1 MSNISFNPILPIWA
15 MAIICVV
22 LLIPFRKGIYNYIR
36 QIIIVALIFAI
47 NLRPMVPNG
56 EVVEVVR
63 DYNVLFV
70 VDNTISMFA
79 EDYSD
84 SKEEK
89 TRMDQARSDIEYIMD
104 HLKGA
109 SFSVMKFDND
119 VRTMIPFSTDKSATM
134 MAVNTLG
141 GQAARYANGTTLNIL
156 CDPLYNVAK
165 LKKDDC
171 LIVFIMSD
179 GEITKKSDKGK
190 LESFE
195 SIGMFVDGGAVL
207 GYGTEA
213 GGNMKAYDF
222 TLGEETEYVV
232 DRSTGDLA
240 VSVID
245 EENLKKI
252 ASDLSIDY
260 VHVKKSTDID
270 ATLKNIDKVVEDIQA
285 TPKTKS
291 IGFVDEYYWL
301 AIPLVLL
308 LIYDFIYYKK
318 KSGIK

>member
-1 MSNISFNPILPIWA
+1 MSNMSFNPIIPIWA
-15 MAIICVV
+15 MIIICVA
-22 LLIPFRKGIYNYIR
+22 LLVPFRKGIFNYIR
-36 QIIIVALIFAI
+36 QIFIVVLIFAI
-47 NLRPMVPNG
+47 NLRPMLPNG

-84 SKEEK
+84 SEGTI
-89 TRMDQARSDIEYIMD
+89 TRMDQARKDIEYIMD
-104 HLKGA
+104 KLKGA

-119 VRTMIPFSTDKSATM
+119 VRTMIPFSTDRSATM

-156 CDPLYNVAK
+156 CDPLYNIAK

-171 LIVFIMSD
+171 LIVFIISD
-179 GEITKKSDKGK
+179 GEITNKKDKGN
-190 LESFE
+190 LDSFE

-207 GYGTEA
+207 GYGTEE

-222 TLGEETEYVV
+222 TLGEETEYVM

-245 EENLKKI
+245 EDNLKKI
-252 ASDLSIDY
+252 ASDLSVDY
-260 VHVKKSTDID
+260 VHVKKSSDID
-270 ATLKNIDKVVEDIQA
+270 SVIKKVELVVADIQA

-318 KSGIK
+318 KSGVK